1 MTLLQLRYVIATDEE
16 KSMRKAAKRLYVSQP
31 RLSVAIRELEE
42 ETGITI
48 FQRVHNG
55 VVTTSEGKEF
65 IAYARKVIEEYAG
78 LELRYINK
86 GRKRESF
93 SVSMQHYMF
102 AVDAYIRLISEYA
115 EDEYHFT
122 INETKTNEV
131 IEDVRNFRSEIGV
144 ISMSDYSRGMLSG
157 LLEDCGIEFYELFRS
172 STHVYLSRNHP
183 LAGRSQISLSEL
195 QDYPYLSFDQG
206 DKTSYF
212 FREEALASYDHR
224 KLISSNDRA
233 SSADIIIGCSGYTL
247 GVGVLRGIVA
257 DGLVSVKLKEQEEVI
272 LGYIVRAG
280 QKMSDA
286 GKRYIEILRQL
297 IDEMNLDNS

>member
-1 MTLLQLRYVIATDEE
+1 MTLLQLKYVIATDEE

-42 ETGITI
+42 ETGIEI
-48 FQRVHNG
+48 FRRVHNG
-55 VVTTSEGKEF
+55 VVTTYEGKEF
-65 IAYARKVIEEYAG
+65 IAYVRKVMEEYAG
-78 LELRYINK
+78 LELRYIRE
-86 GRKRESF
+86 GRKRETI

-102 AVDAYIRLISEYA
+102 AVDAYIRLIGEY
-115 EDEYHFT
+115 EKDDYHFT

-144 ISMSDYSRGMLSG
+144 ISMSDCSRGMLSG
-157 LLEDCGIEFYELFRS
+157 LLEDCGLEFHELFRS
-172 STHVYLSRNHP
+172 STHVYLHRNHP
-183 LAGRSQISLSEL
+183 LADRNKLSLSEL

-212 FREEALASYDHR
+212 FREDALASYDHR

-247 GVGVLRGIVA
+247 GVGVIGGIVA
-257 DGLVSVKLKEQEEVI
+257 ENLVSVKLEEQEEVT

-280 QKMSDA
+280 QNLSTA
-286 GKRYIEILRQL
+286 GEKYIEILEKL
-297 IDEMNLDNS
+297 IREMNRYNS